1 MHFGQY
7 LIEKN
12 AISKEQLIMALIY
25 QLENLP
31 PLLSI
36 LYTKKIFSTDKLLEI
51 VQYQIEEARDLSSV
65 LLGHT
70 LISKKDLQE
79 ILTLHSRQRIPLGQI
94 LVKKNFLTIS
104 DAQKLL
110 GDFLNKFDD
119 ILSHDHESP
128 PPQPQIDQKVSI
140 TVPDFSEY
148 FENSPI
154 EEGVIKDYLELF
166 DENKKDSLEMAILS
180 WAKLFEENKTQDIK
194 VSLRT
199 YYRELHTLKGTARF
213 LKAHVSEFIVHHLEE
228 LLSIIQQV
236 VTGFK
241 KEEFDSSESIFLK
254 GVDIIWELRNEL
266 ENELSEQKLWV
277 NDNWRESLLNFIE
290 KVGEF
295 KEKIEKIETTV
306 CVDDF

>member
-12 AISKEQLIMALIY
+12 AISKEQLIKALIY
-25 QLENLP
+25 QLDNLP

-36 LYTKKIFSTDKLLEI
+36 LYTNKIFNTDKLLEI
-51 VQYQIEEARDLSSV
+51 VQYQIEEARDLPSV

-70 LISKKDLQE
+70 LISKKDLQKV
-79 ILTLHSRQRIPLGQI
+79 LTLHSRQRIPLGQI

-119 ILSHDHESP
+119 ILSQNHDNQ
-128 PPQPQIDQKVSI
+128 QPQTQNDHKVSV
-140 TVPDFSEY
+140 TVPDFSQY
-148 FENSPI
+148 FENSPV
-154 EEGVIKDYLELF
+154 EEGIIKDYLELF
-166 DENKKDSLEMAILS
+166 DENKKDSLEMSVLS
-180 WAKLFEENKTQDIK
+180 WAKLFEENKTQGIK
-194 VSLRT
+194 DSLRT

-213 LKAHVSEFIVHHLEE
+213 LKAHISEFMVHHLEE
-228 LLSIIQQV
+228 LLSVIQQV

-254 GVDIIWELRNEL
+254 GIDILWELRNEL
-266 ENELSEQKLWV
+266 ESELSEQKLWV
-277 NDNWRESLLNFIE
+277 NDDWRESLLNFIE
-290 KVGEF
+290 KIGNF
-295 KEKIEKIETTV
+295 KEKTGEIETTV
-306 CVDDF
+306 CMDDF